1 MSNVFF
7 GRKNC
12 LYARLLAKILV
23 YQVSL
28 DLSTTLVSPRTALL
42 EVLLYIFYHSNVIYV
57 RPPEGMDQ

>member
-23 YQVSL
+23 SQVFLDLIKNLVSL
-28 DLSTTLVSPRTALL
+28 RSALL
-42 EVLLYIFYHSNVIYV
+42 EVLLYTFYHSNVNYV